1 MKFYLVSSDKLGWEI
16 HTVDRTQTWKTEKG
30 NFPRSEERRSKKP
43 DLVFAGFNAMRIV
56 FQFYIQI
63 WDDCVIEHEV
73 ARTASKNLTLE
84 LHDAPRL
91 N

>member
-1 MKFYLVSSDKLGWEI
+1 MIGKYADWSNAAKHGKPRKAIFPG
-16 HTVDRTQTWKTEKG
+16 
-30 NFPRSEERRSKKP
+30 PRSAQAKKP

-73 ARTASKNLTLE
+73 ARTASKKLTLE
-84 LHDAPRL
+84 LHDAPL
-91 N
+91 D